1 VPGKTGLNADRF
13 PILRQRLLILLSI
26 AVTVIGIALIISST
40 FLKGTWRDGLLGI
53 GVAIFAT
60 GPITIMV
67 WWVTD
72 DLYRGELSATI
83 RAEIGEALDRSTTSM
98 SALIT
103 ESTSAT
109 LAFLR
114 EANTIVQDSQALGI
128 SRVHLTRVDALNRFS
143 KHMLDEIDRAHH
155 GHPSRL
161 WFVCTDLK
169 GFLDPETDNFNPQEL
184 IRSAAAAPTLDMRI
198 LMADPE
204 YTAARSET
212 SGTSTEL
219 RQRSQAM
226 VNRLRGEYGVQE
238 SAIRFY
244 SFRPTVFAIATTSHM
259 LLNPYPLEGE
269 GHRCMSVVVNRTSA
283 ADADGHARDI
293 YHQYL
298 RSHFDA
304 TWAAATA
311 RGIDDL
317 PPLVSRISLSKDQ
330 AAANSLLTQ
339 EIADHAPRQA
349 DLIEY
354 SADTVRAL
362 LVELAEG
369 GTKVRLLMKHPD
381 SVSRAQRDKII
392 SNYWYLRDRVFG
404 NKQDGLE
411 VRFYR
416 TAATLRG
423 RRFDGR
429 LINVGWYT
437 PDISSDGHIS
447 DWEIVGHVNPT
458 VTADLDTAEGKAL
471 DRMFGATF
479 DGLWHSS
486 AGAEEVDRY
495 LSRRDGRNA
504 DAGPGAPGG

>member
-1 VPGKTGLNADRF
+1 VPGNTGPPADRF
-13 PILRQRLLILLSI
+13 RVFRQRLLILLSLC
-26 AVTVIGIALIISST
+26 VTVIGIVLIISSAA
-40 FLKGTWRDGLLGI
+40 LKGIWHDGLLGI

-60 GPITIMV
+60 GPITVMV

-72 DLYRGELSATI
+72 DIYRGELSATI
-83 RAEIGEALDRSTTSM
+83 RAEVTDALERSTSTM

-103 ESTSAT
+103 DSTSAT
-109 LAFLR
+109 VASLR
-114 EANTIVQDSQALGI
+114 EATAIVQDSQALGV

-143 KHMLDEIDRAHH
+143 KHMADEIERAHR
-155 GHPSRL
+155 GQPGRL

-169 GFLDPETDNFNPQEL
+169 GFLDPETNKFNPQEL
-184 IRSAAAAPTLDMRI
+184 IRAAAAEPTLDMRI

-204 YTAARSET
+204 YTAARSEGSHT
-212 SGTSTEL
+212 AMEL

-226 VNRLRGEYGVQE
+226 VHRLQSEYGVKA

-259 LLNPYPLEGE
+259 LLNPYPLEGQ

-283 ADADGHARDI
+283 VDADGHARDI
-293 YHQYL
+293 YSQYL
-298 RSHFDA
+298 KSHFES
-304 TWAAATA
+304 TWSAATT

-330 AAANSLLTQ
+330 AVANSLLTQ
-339 EIADHAPRQA
+339 EVTDHAPSRA

-354 SADTVRAL
+354 SADTVRGL
-362 LVELAEG
+362 LVDLAEA
-369 GTKVRLLMKHPD
+369 GTKVRLLLKHPD
-381 SVSRAQRDKII
+381 SVTRAQRDKII

-404 NKQDGLE
+404 TKPDCLE

-437 PDISSDGHIS
+437 PDISPDGRIS
-447 DWEIVGHVNPT
+447 DWEIVGHENPT

-471 DRMFGATF
+471 DRMFSSTF
-479 DGLWHSS
+479 DGLWHNS
-486 AGAEEVDRY
+486 ADAEEVDRY
-495 LSRRDGRNA
+495 LVRKDETNA
-504 DAGPGAPGG
+504 DTGAGG